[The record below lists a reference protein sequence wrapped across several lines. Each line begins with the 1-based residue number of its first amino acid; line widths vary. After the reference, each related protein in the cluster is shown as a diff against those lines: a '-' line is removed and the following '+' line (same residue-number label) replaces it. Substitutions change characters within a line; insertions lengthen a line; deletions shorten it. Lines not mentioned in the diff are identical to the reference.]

1 MTNFLPQLNDLM
13 FKTSNHNF
21 MLELIGET
29 TISDVNKHEIPEK
42 SLTFK
47 SFVDIIFGKWN
58 KDVLIGM
65 VI

>member
-1 MTNFLPQLNDLM
+1 
-13 FKTSNHNF
+13 

-29 TISDVNKHEIPEK
+29 TISDVNKHEILEK

-47 SFVDIIFGKWN
+47 PFVDIISGKWN